1 MNTSE
6 NQHPQLSPEDA
17 TLENELKRL
26 RPASIPPPIRE
37 MALQSL
43 ESTNL
48 NSEDHALAER
58 LTSLCPAAPSGG
70 LWDSIASQLHDDTSD
85 KVINVPMWRDFAP
98 VFNVAAMVAV
108 GLFAAIAILKPDAQT
123 NRSVSAEA
131 PDAQTNR
138 SVSAEE
144 PNGQLVP
151 ISHSGAIQD
160 NTWVRFIEKDEHV
173 YEQRSQTRKD
183 HSHYKFGPDVHVED
197 EVTRETDVYSPI
209 KTF

>member
-6 NQHPQLSPEDA
+6 NQHPQLSPEEA

-123 NRSVSAEA
+123 NRSVSAE
-131 PDAQTNR
+131 
-138 SVSAEE
+138 E